1 MSSIKLSY
9 VVYVGQDP
17 NKKLLVVNRT
27 KTPKPDNWR
36 ENPHVM
42 MMSSCTCVHWVTPW
56 GGEGRGGR
64 GGRLPSPYL
73 MSGCLTL
80 WGKLHHHSLFI
91 YTKFQGN
98 LLVFDGQ
105 VKFDLYMMS
114 TNVLSIDEYKCSF
127 HCIDIPPHT

>member
-42 MMSSCTCVHWVTPW
+42 MTSSCTCVHWVTPW
-56 GGEGRGGR
+56 GGEGREGR
-64 GGRLPSPYL
+64 ETPSPYL

-98 LLVFDGQ
+98 LLVFEGQ
-105 VKFDLYMMS
+105 VTFDLYTWAS
-114 TNVLSIDEYKCSF
+114 YTPKYNDYIVF
-127 HCIDIPPHT
+127 